1 MKREEVQNIIRDIK
15 SNVESILNDKERYTV
30 CTQTVKKNNEVELEA
45 LVIMDKQQRDGLNVS
60 PTLYL
65 DDVVYDIYD
74 GDITTYQ
81 AAEIIVREYYK
92 ISDSDRQFKK
102 KIEECMKRE
111 YILSHVYP
119 VVVNSDMNQHLT
131 CECPYREF
139 MDMLVIYRVF
149 LESDSVGN
157 IPSFIVKYGLLDNY
171 DISEDELKT
180 RADENLFNQEVSIL
194 DVDKFLKDHGYADIK
209 EHVKMLVI
217 SNASMSYGAN
227 VILKL
232 HKILGE
238 YTNAIIIPS
247 SIHELIAI
255 CDISFGLNYSDKM
268 RQMIEEVN
276 SSELNPA
283 EVLNNHA
290 YLYNGSKGECELL

>member
-30 CTQTVKKNNEVELEA
+30 CTQTVKKNNGVELEA

-102 KIEECMKRE
+102 KIEECMNRE

-119 VVVNSDMNQHLT
+119 VVVNSDMNQHLI

-180 RADENLFNQEVSIL
+180 RADENLFNQEVSVL

-217 SNASMSYGAN
+217 SNETMSYGAN

-238 YTNAIIIPS
+238 HTNAIIIPS

-255 CDISFGLNYSDKM
+255 CDVSFGFRHSDEM

-276 SSELNPA
+276 ANEVNPA

-290 YLYNGSKGECELL
+290 YLYNGAKGECELL